1 MQRGG
6 VLRKLLSQTLIS
18 PFERMLG
25 QKLAMYNCTLTDDLR
40 CRPGVKV
47 SSKAFLDITR
57 SDSQVLVHEEEFD
70 DDSEIS
76 I

>member
-1 MQRGG
+1 MQK
-6 VLRKLLSQTLIS
+6 KLLSQTLIS

-25 QKLAMYNCTLTDDLR
+25 QKLAMYNCTLTDEDLI
-40 CRPGVKV
+40 CRPGVKD
-47 SSKAFLDITR
+47 STKAFLDITR
-57 SDSQVLVHEEEFD
+57 SDSQVLVHEEEID